1 MSGVNSPIEENQSPT
16 LVRGSVTGFEQGIA
30 ALAGLFTAG
39 PLGALASWAAIRG
52 VQGKWTPWFIL
63 GIPSAIAINGF
74 NLGIFYA
81 YSSIVDKSSEEAKE
95 IRQPASIPPP
105 LPELEAPATRSVTS
119 PSSLYES
126 GTAIDGQSVRVDLSS
141 MRQVS
146 KRGEVEFAYY
156 LGNERI
162 SSIANC
168 SEDTWVTLP
177 EMKTHRP
184 RSAATRNMINRVCR
198 DISSGGAPTVSS
210 YGAAIVFD
218 PPSNIRSTPNGNILC
233 SVTSRGTIPIKGRE
247 GDWYQTDYC
256 GSLGYIHK
264 GQVRF

>member
-39 PLGALASWAAIRG
+39 PLGALAAWAAIRG

-74 NLGIFYA
+74 YLGIFYA
-81 YSSIVDKSSEEAKE
+81 YSSVVDKSSEEAKV
-95 IRQPASIPPP
+95 IRQPASVPPP
-105 LPELEAPATRSVTS
+105 LPESEAPPARSVM
-119 PSSLYES
+119 PSAGLYEA
-126 GTAIDGQSVRVDLSS
+126 GAAVDGQTVQLDLSS
-141 MRQVS
+141 IRQIS
-146 KRGEVEFAYY
+146 NRGEVEFTYF

-162 SSIANC
+162 SSIASC
-168 SEDTWVTLP
+168 SEGTWVTLP
-177 EMKTHRP
+177 ETKTHSP
-184 RSAATRNMINRVCR
+184 KSAATQNMINRVCR
-198 DISSGGAPTVSS
+198 DVSSGGVPIVSS

-233 SVTSRGTIPIKGRE
+233 SVTSRGTIPIQGRE
-247 GDWYQTDYC
+247 GDWYKTDYC
-256 GSLGYIHK
+256 GSLGYIHQ
-264 GQVRF
+264 GQIRF

>member
-63 GIPSAIAINGF
+63 GIPSAIVINGF
-74 NLGIFYA
+74 YLGMFYA
-81 YSSIVDKSSEEAKE
+81 YSSIAEKSSDEAKE
-95 IRQPASIPPP
+95 SRQTTSSPPP
-105 LPELEAPATRSVTS
+105 LPELEAPAARPVTS

-126 GTAIDGQSVRVDLSS
+126 GTAVDGQAVRVDLSS
-141 MRQVS
+141 IRQIS
-146 KRGEVEFAYY
+146 NRGEVEFAYS

-168 SEDTWVTLP
+168 SNGTWVTLP
-177 EMKTHRP
+177 ELKTHSP
-184 RSAATRNMINRVCR
+184 KSAATRNMITRVCR
-198 DISSGGAPTVSS
+198 GISSGGEATVSPF
-210 YGAAIVFD
+210 GAAIVFD
-218 PPSNIRSTPNGNILC
+218 PPSNIRSTPNGSILC
-233 SVTSRGTIPIKGRE
+233 SVTSRGTIPIQGRE
-247 GDWYQTDYC
+247 GEWYITDYC
-256 GSLGYIHK
+256 GSLGYIHQ
-264 GQVRF
+264 GQVKF